1 MAYLKLIRQ
10 RPDGL
15 AVRGTLYLA
24 SYDTFAE
31 EEVLTKLCS
40 TLENRDYL
48 IPPLIYRLTVTYSP
62 KFKRPLPLVN
72 GVPKEIKQPRRAS
85 ASDRESQQANKE
97 LCKPTT
103 PGLAGKADLASEAAA
118 GGQNRTGIRFHPGSK
133 PEHSKGCIL
142 VSRADENMLRELI
155 LGEREVRMEVNE
167 EPRIYV
173 DNNE

>member
-1 MAYLKLIRQ
+1 MAYLKLIRE

-24 SYDTFAE
+24 TYDTFAE

-72 GVPKEIKQPRRAS
+72 GVP
-85 ASDRESQQANKE
+85 DRS
-97 LCKPTT
+97 
-103 PGLAGKADLASEAAA
+103 
-118 GGQNRTGIRFHPGSK
+118 GIRFHPGTR
-133 PEHSKGCIL
+133 PEHSRGCIL
-142 VSRADENMLRELI
+142 VSRPDEEKLKALI
-155 LGEREVRMEVNE
+155 LSDNE
-167 EPRIYV
+167 TRIEI
-173 DNNE
+173 N